1 MSTPA
6 PDSKS
11 VAPLP
16 LAGIRVLDFS
26 HALAGPYCTMLLG
39 DLGADV
45 IKVEPPKG
53 DQSRQW
59 GPPFIN
65 GESSYFLSVNRNK
78 RSVVLD
84 LKRPA
89 ARRVAEKLAV
99 TSDVVV
105 ENFKPGTMARFGL
118 GAEKLQGLKAGLVY
132 ASISGFGQN
141 QPTLAGYDQIAQG
154 TSGMM
159 SMNAMPEGPPTK
171 VGVPIGDIA
180 AGMFASQA
188 ILAALVERGRTGKG
202 RYIDIALN
210 DSLLALFTYQAGR
223 FFATGEIPSLEGNH
237 HPTIAPYGTFAVRDG
252 FLNVA
257 VASDAQYMR
266 FCEAIRAPE
275 LAEDPRFATN
285 ALRQAA
291 KLDLASAI
299 EGHLREDTRAGWLE
313 RFEDFGIPAGPI
325 LGIDEAFASPLA
337 TERDMTVEIEHPK
350 SGRITQV
357 GAPWKIDGASSPIR
371 IPPPLLG
378 QHTAE
383 VLRDWLG
390 LDVSELDE
398 R

>member
-6 PDSKS
+6 PSAKS

-45 IKVEPPKG
+45 IKIEPPAG
-53 DQSRQW
+53 DHSRQW

-89 ARRVAEKLAV
+89 ALAVAEKLAMA
-99 TSDVVV
+99 SDVVV
-105 ENFKPGTMARFGL
+105 ENFKPGTMARLRLDADRLL
-118 GAEKLQGLKAGLVY
+118 GMKAALVY

-171 VGVPIGDIA
+171 VGVPIGDIT
-180 AGMFASQA
+180 AGMFASNA
-188 ILAALVERGRTGKG
+188 ILAALVERARTGRG
-202 RYIDIALN
+202 RRIDIALN

-223 FFATGEIPSLEGNH
+223 FFATGNIPSQEGNH
-237 HPTIAPYGTFAVRDG
+237 HATIAPYGTFAVRDG
-252 FLNVA
+252 FINVA

-266 FCEAIRAPE
+266 FCEAMHAPE
-275 LAEDPRFATN
+275 LADDPRFASN

-291 KLDLASAI
+291 RSELTMAI
-299 EGHLREDTRAGWLE
+299 EGHLSQDTRQHWLE
-313 RFEDFGIPAGPI
+313 RFEQFGIPAGPI

-337 TERDMTVEIEHPK
+337 TEREMTVEIEHPK

-383 VLRDWLG
+383 VLHDWLG
-390 LDVSELDE
+390 VDVSELDE